1 MSELVKDRECIHCEK
16 FFDCQGKPR
25 GSICVN
31 FEERKKDDGRNIQ
44 ERNKRN
50 DRLN

>member
-31 FEERKKDDGRNIQ
+31 LVERKKEQWDKKKDISG
-44 ERNKRN
+44 
-50 DRLN
+50 